1 MADAEDAE
9 LRRLMDKAGE
19 AIINPLREPI
29 REIYIET
36 DLLYDYRLG
45 ALMLK
50 LKNEDE
56 FSYVK
61 ERIPAY
67 EKGPLPTIT
76 SYFPKLNITE
86 EELDLLED
94 YPVFEKYLHVAAPAT
109 KFLMDLPNLIVRV
122 NTFNSNKLDPPPL
135 TVHLNQR
142 KHIMPPYVRNRL
154 LDAIAVQDNHAKII
168 FDNFE
173 TWSDVPEDLF
183 KRCRM
188 LFIYDLIDF
197 CRLGGVPAR
206 FMHDMQVN
214 DKTLV
219 ANFMTE
225 GGFPDEKTHLD
236 AITKFCAVMSALFGN
251 FQFMTKA
258 VLIER

>member
-1 MADAEDAE
+1 MATAEEAE

-29 REIYIET
+29 REIYIDT

-45 ALMLK
+45 ALLLK

-56 FSYVK
+56 FSYVR
-61 ERIPAY
+61 EHLHSY
-67 EKGPLPTIT
+67 EEGPLPTIT
-76 SYFPKLNITE
+76 SYFPDLKITE

-94 YPVFEKYLHVAAPAT
+94 DLAFEKFLHATAPGT
-109 KFLMDLPNLIVRV
+109 QFLMDLPNLIVRI

-142 KHIMPPYVRNRL
+142 KHIMPKMIRERL
-154 LDAIAVQDNHAKII
+154 LGAIRAQDSSANIK
-168 FDNFE
+168 FENFE
-173 TWSDVPEDLF
+173 TWNDIPEDMF

-188 LFIYDLIDF
+188 LFVYDLIDF
-197 CRLGGVPAR
+197 CRLGTVPAK
-206 FMHDMQVN
+206 FMHSMKVN

-236 AITKFCAVMSALFGN
+236 AINKFCAVMSALFGN
-251 FQFMTKA
+251 FQFMKKA